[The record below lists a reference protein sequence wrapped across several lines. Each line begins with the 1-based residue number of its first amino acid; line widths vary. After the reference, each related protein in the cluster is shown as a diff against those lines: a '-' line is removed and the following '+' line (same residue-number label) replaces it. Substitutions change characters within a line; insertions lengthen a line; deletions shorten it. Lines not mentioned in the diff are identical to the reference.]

1 MSPLS
6 SLLWL
11 ALSHAPL
18 AAALL
23 IAPYPSALSAPLR
36 TRASSL
42 SHFARSGPLVAALDY
57 KDPVVAT
64 EFAAVQQQGMDEVE
78 EELGAAGIMVP
89 PTMNEIDARLMLV
102 EMRLRKSGKLGS
114 KKSAAPSKP
123 VRHVLGCVAKV
134 WLISSLLA
142 GLLRQ

>member
-1 MSPLS
+1 MTLSSPL
-6 SLLWL
+6 LL

-42 SHFARSGPLVAALDY
+42 SHSARSGPLVAALDY

-134 WLISSLLA
+134 WFTSSLLA
-142 GLLRQ
+142 GLLR